1 MKNGASNFGF
11 IKDLRSVIF
20 QGFEWNAKI
29 NISKSELLSDFC
41 YSKEQLEILLKP
53 KKKKSKL
60 QRWKEK
66 WANFLKG

>member
-53 KKKKSKL
+53 KKKKAS
-60 QRWKEK
+60 
-66 WANFLKG
+66 FKGGKKNGQIF